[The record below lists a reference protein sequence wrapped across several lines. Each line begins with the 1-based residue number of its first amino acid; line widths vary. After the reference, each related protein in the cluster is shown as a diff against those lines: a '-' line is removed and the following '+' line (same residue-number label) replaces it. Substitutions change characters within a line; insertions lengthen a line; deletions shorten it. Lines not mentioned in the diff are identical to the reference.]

1 MLGLS
6 DLSLTA
12 VTADNP
18 PPVLWS
24 VSTATANQSIELHAV
39 AGKSWQLEWG
49 DGTETDGSGTGAAQT
64 VTHTYTGAGPWTLN
78 LRVEVGALLQLRAPG
93 MGWVGTIPS
102 FAEHPSFYYLDVFNN
117 LLTGSIP
124 NLGALPAFQTF
135 IANDNQLSGYTGGTL
150 PTTLVTFNA
159 ANNLLTQAAVSQA
172 LAELKTVAA
181 SLTAVSPTFA
191 LSGTGNAT
199 ATYTGCY
206 AGLDARAAKP
216 TGTIAWHFP
225 TAVKLWA
232 RSDLGITIATGVSRW
247 NDQSAV
253 GNNLLQADTTKQMV
267 YHASGGPN
275 NRPYLAADGSND
287 YLQAAFALTQPHTV
301 VAVVKPSP
309 ANKAGYAV
317 IFDGAGGY
325 PRGAVW
331 IWPAGSVTMEAG
343 AVLFP
348 ANLLDS
354 TKWHALIH
362 TFSGVSSIGW
372 VNGIQNWSGNAGTN
386 NPQGVT
392 LAARGTGIAGA
403 TTCDSQY
410 AETLVISGTLTTA
423 ERNELLALHTARYGV
438 LPV

>member
-64 VTHTYTGAGPWTLN
+64 VTHTYTGAGPWTLK

-93 MGWVGTIPS
+93 MGWIGTIPS

-181 SLTAVSPTFA
+181 SLTAASPTFA

-253 GNNLLQADTTKQMV
+253 GNNLLQADTTKQMA

-287 YLQAAFALTQPHTV
+287 FLAAVYVVTQPTTRALVMIPDSNATLNNTPVDGHNGN
-301 VAVVKPSP
+301 ACRIYLNLADKLGAYSG
-309 ANKAGYAV
+309 ANLSEAGTFDPTKWHSV
-317 IFDGAGGY
+317 IANFNGASSSIYRNGSLTMSGNVGANGAGGMVL
-325 PRGAVW
+325 AVFG
-331 IWPAGSVTMEAG
+331 ILSATPA
-343 AVLFP
+343 
-348 ANLLDS
+348 
-354 TKWHALIH
+354 K
-362 TFSGVSSIGW
+362 
-372 VNGIQNWSGNAGTN
+372 
-386 NPQGVT
+386 
-392 LAARGTGIAGA
+392 AR
-403 TTCDSQY
+403 Y
-410 AETLVISGTLTTA
+410 AEVIEISGTLTTA